1 MCGAKVVEKTTYL
14 NDKLS
19 SFLALHIRDEPWEA
33 YRKKKGVKLVEII
46 IKFIAYRRALLA
58 AWAFARLW
66 FHVDTTWGHCCGTA
80 NKNENNVMSWNLGAL
95 RDDLAEHFRCVQEM
109 LQPLEQLYRHK
120 EIYDLANTYTLENHL
135 LLFSLL
141 NEIDGALCWY
151 LLATTQLDIFV
162 QEFCGI
168 WAHFIASASSRHF
181 LR

>member
-46 IKFIAYRRALLA
+46 IKFIAYHRALLA

-80 NKNENNVMSWNLGAL
+80 NKNEHNVMSWNLGAL
-95 RDDLAEHFRCVQEM
+95 RDAPAIGTTLSSQGNLWFGQYLHSWESSLTFLPSQWNRRSLVLILASHYV
-109 LQPLEQLYRHK
+109 
-120 EIYDLANTYTLENHL
+120 TWHL
-135 LLFSLL
+135 CARIL
-141 NEIDGALCWY
+141 
-151 LLATTQLDIFV
+151 
-162 QEFCGI
+162 
-168 WAHFIASASSRHF
+168 
-181 LR
+181 